1 MRNARMP
8 RKPNRNR
15 GNNVISQQLT
25 QRWPAA
31 LPYWQLAR
39 LDRPIGSLLLLW
51 PTWWALWL
59 AAEGWPGLH
68 LFAVFTLGVLLMRAA
83 GCAINDFADRKV
95 DAHVKRTAD
104 RPLATGSVTPR
115 GAVALFAGLSL
126 VAFALV
132 LTTNRLTILMSLLA
146 LALAFCY
153 PFAKRYTNLPQV
165 VLGAAFSM
173 GIPMAFAAVQGDV
186 PPQAWV
192 LYTANLLW
200 TVCYDTFYAMV
211 DRDDDLKIGVKS
223 TAVLFGELDRAM
235 TGALQLMALFAL
247 LLIGQRFGL
256 GAAYYA
262 GLVAAAGL
270 FAYQQWLVRDRE
282 RNACL
287 KAFLNNSWV
296 GASIFVGIMLHYLLA

>member
-1 MRNARMP
+1 M
-8 RKPNRNR
+8 
-15 GNNVISQQLT
+15 ISQQLT

-282 RNACL
+282 RSACL

>member
-1 MRNARMP
+1 M
-8 RKPNRNR
+8 
-15 GNNVISQQLT
+15 ISQQIS

-39 LDRPIGSLLLLW
+39 LDRPIGSMLLLW

-68 LFAVFTLGVLLMRAA
+68 LFIVFTLGVLLMRAA
-83 GCAINDFADRKV
+83 GCAINDFADRNIDGRV
-95 DAHVKRTAD
+95 QRTAQ

-115 GAVALFAGLSL
+115 GALALFAGLSL
-126 VAFALV
+126 LAFALV
-132 LTTNRLTILMSLLA
+132 LTTNKLAVLLSLPA

-153 PFAKRYTNLPQV
+153 PFAKRYTHMPQV

-173 GIPMAFAAVQGDV
+173 GIPMAFAAATGEV
-186 PPQAWV
+186 PAQAWL

-223 TAVLFGELDRAM
+223 TAILFGELDKAM
-235 TGALQLMALFAL
+235 TGALQIMVLFAL
-247 LLIGQRFGL
+247 LLIGSRFAL
-256 GAAYYA
+256 GAAYYS
-262 GLVAAAGL
+262 GLAVAAVL

-282 RNACL
+282 RGACFL
-287 KAFLNNSWV
+287 AFLNNNWV
-296 GASIFVGIMLHYLLA
+296 GAAIFAGIFFHYLLD